1 MLSAG
6 STPSM
11 FWLASSHQRSDELD
25 FSSPSGDQTPIGPLL
40 WTVFASILEVFLLC
54 FCGWLLARRGII
66 DKKTQK
72 QLNRINV
79 SLFTPSLLFSKV
91 AFSLSPQKLKELW
104 IIPIFFVVVT
114 GVSAAVAWLL
124 SVAFRL
130 KRTQRNFAIAA
141 AMFNNSNSLPIALMQ
156 SLVITVQGLKW
167 GKDDNKDSMLGRAL
181 SYLVLYSTLGMMLR
195 WSYGVHLLAQ
205 ADDEVLPDVL
215 ESDSDADITP
225 SEDRVRHSVTF
236 NLPGDEDDERTPLTP
251 SLVEAA
257 FTHANIRELHSDSD
271 GSPVP
276 PTTITAP
283 PPRSPALSRRPTQER
298 RPSFFYSFPN
308 TPTRSRVDLAKT
320 FAAATPQPTPGQ
332 ESPDPIADLND
343 EWGGLPR
350 GNNGITAPSSSRWES
365 LYRRAKNKL
374 WALWEGFAEFM
385 TVPMWA
391 ALLSLVVACVKP
403 FQHALQNHMQPVKGA
418 LVAAGNCSIP
428 VTLVVLGAYFYTPPP
443 AEENAGLTPALVHP
457 HAADM
462 QRGENG
468 HVDGLDSRRRSGS
481 HWSSSE
487 LSIATLTD
495 NIREAIKMRVGGYK
509 KLNSPS
515 KKERREK
522 LQRKGEKRTVFVAI
536 VSRMLLAP
544 ALVLPAIA
552 ALAYWDLQRVTD
564 DPVFV
569 VSMVLLVSSP
579 PALTLAQITQAAS
592 GDAFERLISKT
603 IFWSY
608 CIFTPPLTIAYVVIG
623 LLLSKM

>member
-6 STPSM
+6 ATPAI
-11 FWLASSHQRSDELD
+11 FWLASPHERAEEVDYAP
-25 FSSPSGDQTPIGPLL
+25 PSGDSTPIGPLL
-40 WTVFASILEVFLLC
+40 WTVFSSILEVFILC

-91 AFSLSPQKLKELW
+91 AFALSPQKLKELW

-114 GVSAAVAWLL
+114 AVSAAVAWLL
-124 SVAFRL
+124 SVVFRL

-167 GKDDNKDSMLGRAL
+167 GKDDNKDAMLGRAL

-205 ADDEVLPDVL
+205 ADDEVLPEVL
-215 ESDSDADITP
+215 DSDSD
-225 SEDRVRHSVTF
+225 EDATRRHSVTF
-236 NLPGDEDDERTPLTP
+236 NLPEEDDERTPLSP
-251 SLVEAA
+251 ALVEAA
-257 FTHANIRELHSDSD
+257 FTHANLRNSNDSD
-271 GSPVP
+271 ASPVTP
-276 PTTITAP
+276 STITAP
-283 PPRSPALSRRPTQER
+283 PPRTPGLPRRPTQQR
-298 RPSFFYSFPN
+298 QPSFFYSFPN
-308 TPTRSRVDLAKT
+308 TPTRSRVDLTKT
-320 FAAATPQPTPGQ
+320 SPVNRTPPLPAAPGVG
-332 ESPDPIADLND
+332 SPDADADLND

-350 GNNGITAPSSSRWES
+350 GNITAPSSSRWES
-365 LYRRAKNKL
+365 LFRRFKHRLAKI
-374 WALWEGFAEFM
+374 WEGVNEFM

-391 ALLSLVVACVKP
+391 ALLSLIVACVRP
-403 FQHALQNHMQPVKGA
+403 FQHALQDHMQPVKGA

-428 VTLVVLGAYFYTPPP
+428 VTLVVLGAYFHTPPP
-443 AEENAGLTPALVHP
+443 ENPTPSAALAPPQPPAV
-457 HAADM
+457 ARA
-462 QRGENG
+462 
-468 HVDGLDSRRRSGS
+468 VDDDLDARRRSGS

-495 NIREAIKMRVGGYK
+495 NIREAIKLRVGGYK
-509 KLNSPS
+509 KLNSPTMR
-515 KKERREK
+515 KQELREQ
-522 LQRKGEKRTVFVAI
+522 LVRKGEGRTVFVAI

-544 ALVLPAIA
+544 ALVLPAVA

-608 CIFTPPLTIAYVVIG
+608 CIFTPPLTIVYVVIG